1 MTQIKILT
9 QKPLNKDK
17 SGLNLPVLRKSTD
30 LRPKK
35 DKSGKHSE
43 KRCLLS
49 EKNKNADP
57 VRQSNT
63 AQGEKNCL
71 KTNLLPQRA
80 KKSVFEMIFGIQN
93 LIRKEKMAI
102 LGSKKRSVVV

>member
-1 MTQIKILT
+1 MPAFWKKQ
-9 QKPLNKDK
+9 
-17 SGLNLPVLRKSTD
+17 NLPSEHPEEYCGSRNFHGC
-30 LRPKK
+30 KK
-35 DKSGKHSE
+35 
-43 KRCLLS
+43 
-49 EKNKNADP
+49 
-57 VRQSNT
+57 
-63 AQGEKNCL
+63 CL